1 MATPADQR
9 LLELLDKW
17 LKSLEL
23 HSKYSSLDDDSYW
36 KVQPWV
42 EHQRPT
48 RWILDIARQ
57 KTLALKTQVQE
68 RIKSGDARFSDSLEL
83 MIFLA
88 NLVGSEHIER
98 FIPMADPENERSLR
112 PAEPQVSATAA
123 TATRETLPPG
133 AAKSVETSATATREM
148 PRIAAENSKASDA
161 AVTATREMPLF
172 TTEKKT
178 VNETSITATRE
189 MPKFPQPRAATS
201 PPPVATPTVAR
212 NERKAAAPAPK
223 STKGP
228 AKTNAKAPA
237 SREKSAD
244 PKDQVI
250 ADAIRLVQWGRK
262 WYELAELIARMADRP
277 ALPEVRRILKE
288 NKAAIEKKA
297 GSR

>member
-48 RWILDIARQ
+48 RWILDLARQ
-57 KTLALKTQVQE
+57 KTLALKAQVEE
-68 RIKSGDARFSDSLEL
+68 RVKSSDTKFSDSLEL

-98 FIPMADPENERSLR
+98 FIPVADPDNERSLK
-112 PAEPQVSATAA
+112 PAKGEAAA
-123 TATRETLPPG
+123 TAVTG
-133 AAKSVETSATATREM
+133 TREM
-148 PRIAAENSKASDA
+148 PKFPPDVAKASEN

-172 TTEKKT
+172 TADKKAAG
-178 VNETSITATRE
+178 ESSITATRE
-189 MPKFPQPRAATS
+189 MPKFPTARGASTPPPAAT
-201 PPPVATPTVAR
+201 PHVVRT
-212 NERKAAAPAPK
+212 ERKTAAPTPKPATKGASKANAKPAAAK
-223 STKGP
+223 EKG
-228 AKTNAKAPA
+228 
-237 SREKSAD
+237 D

-250 ADAIRLVQWGRK
+250 ADAVRLVQWGRK

-288 NKAAIEKKA
+288 NKAAIEKQA
-297 GSR
+297 GAR